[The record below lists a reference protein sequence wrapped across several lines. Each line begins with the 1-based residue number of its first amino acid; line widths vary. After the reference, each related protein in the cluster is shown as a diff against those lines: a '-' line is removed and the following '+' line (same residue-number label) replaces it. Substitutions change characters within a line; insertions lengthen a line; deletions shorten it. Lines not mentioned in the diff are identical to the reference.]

1 MLISVESFADMI
13 KISPGEI
20 LYSLKTNRKVN
31 GLELPKPVYSKASH
45 TKPMF
50 NLADVVTFEKKLNVE

>member
-1 MLISVESFADMI
+1 MLINVESFADMI

-20 LYSLKTNRKVN
+20 IYSLKTNKKIN
-31 GLELPKPVYSKASH
+31 GLDLPKPVYSKASH

-50 NLADVVTFEKKLNVE
+50 NLADVVTFGEKLNAE

>member
-1 MLISVESFADMI
+1 MLINVESFADMI

-20 LYSLKTNRKVN
+20 IYSSKTNKKIN

-50 NLADVVTFEKKLNVE
+50 NLAEVVTFGKKLNAE